1 MLILGPV
8 FAELAR
14 WIVLA
19 PGDLFH
25 TVTYTRNY
33 HATRS
38 WNVGHTWSLSVE
50 EQFYLLWPAL
60 LVPLGGRRA
69 IWLAALFVLAAP
81 LIRLELGK
89 FTASARDG
97 VGHRFETIADP
108 IAIGCMLSGARSW
121 LHRQP
126 LYHRVLV
133 SPWLLLAPVI
143 VLSGPLGQHPR
154 IDFFV
159 GFTLRNVLVALCI
172 DRWVSYPSG
181 PVGRVLN
188 SRPFIFVGLIS
199 YSIYLWQQRFLNR
212 YATSLPTSFP
222 RNIVLAIA
230 AALASYYL
238 VERPS
243 LRLRQRIERALFP
256 ARAGAARAERRTL
269 HPEAERPA
277 SAA

>member
-1 MLILGPV
+1 MLILRPV

-38 WNVGHTWSLSVE
+38 WNVGRTWSLSVE

-81 LIRLELGK
+81 LIRLELG
-89 FTASARDG
+89 
-97 VGHRFETIADP
+97 
-108 IAIGCMLSGARSW
+108 
-121 LHRQP
+121 
-126 LYHRVLV
+126 
-133 SPWLLLAPVI
+133 I

-238 VERPS
+238 VERPA